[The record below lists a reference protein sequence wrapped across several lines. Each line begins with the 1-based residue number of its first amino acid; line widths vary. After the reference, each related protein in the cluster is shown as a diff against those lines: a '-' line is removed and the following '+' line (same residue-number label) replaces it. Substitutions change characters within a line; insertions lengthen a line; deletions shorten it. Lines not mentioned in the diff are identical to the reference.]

1 MLDEILVVIMSI
13 VIYGTIMVAGIYL
26 LFLVDRLWD
35 WNKSRK
41 EDDRR
46 K

>member
-26 LFLVDRLWD
+26 LFLVDRLWV

>member
-26 LFLVDRLWD
+26 LFLVDRLWN

>member
-13 VIYGTIMVAGIYL
+13 VIYGTIMVAGIYF
-26 LFLVDRLWD
+26 LFLVDHLWE

-41 EDDRR
+41 QDDRR